1 MSNVKSVAEKE
12 PDAHRLLWSIIT
24 FSSIFPNFVLIFYT
38 ILCKIQWKITS
49 HRLEKNAD
57 NKNID
62 YKEPKTSR
70 SYSTSES
77 DADRERKKQTNAE
90 GQTQDTEAI
99 WDLTRESGT
108 DNASIGNRGSFAD
121 EENASVDNIVE
132 GIEKGSNKRR
142 ISDIEG

>member
-1 MSNVKSVAEKE
+1 M
-12 PDAHRLLWSIIT
+12 
-24 FSSIFPNFVLIFYT
+24 
-38 ILCKIQWKITS
+38 S

-57 NKNID
+57 TKNID

-108 DNASIGNRGSFAD
+108 DNASIGNRGSLAD

-142 ISDIEG
+142 ISNIEG

>member
-1 MSNVKSVAEKE
+1 M
-12 PDAHRLLWSIIT
+12 
-24 FSSIFPNFVLIFYT
+24 
-38 ILCKIQWKITS
+38 S

-57 NKNID
+57 TKNID
-62 YKEPKTSR
+62 YKEPKT
-70 SYSTSES
+70 TSES
-77 DADRERKKQTNAE
+77 DADREHQKQTNAE

>member
-1 MSNVKSVAEKE
+1 MWQRNS
-12 PDAHRLLWSIIT
+12 PTPIGYCGLLLLFHQS
-24 FSSIFPNFVLIFYT
+24 FLILYLFFIRY
-38 ILCKIQWKITS
+38 CARTS
-49 HRLEKNAD
+49 ERSCLIDLEKNAD
-57 NKNID
+57 TKNID

-77 DADRERKKQTNAE
+77 NADRERKKQTNAE

-108 DNASIGNRGSFAD
+108 DNASTGNRGSFAD

>member
-1 MSNVKSVAEKE
+1 VVYYYFFINLSSFWTYFLYDTVQELVK
-12 PDAHRLLWSIIT
+12 IM
-24 FSSIFPNFVLIFYT
+24 
-38 ILCKIQWKITS
+38 S

-57 NKNID
+57 TKNID

>member
-1 MSNVKSVAEKE
+1 M
-12 PDAHRLLWSIIT
+12 
-24 FSSIFPNFVLIFYT
+24 
-38 ILCKIQWKITS
+38 S

-57 NKNID
+57 TKNID
-62 YKEPKTSR
+62 YKEVIPR

-108 DNASIGNRGSFAD
+108 DNASIGNRGSLAD

-142 ISDIEG
+142 ISNIEG